1 MKKKRRKYFGNLP
14 KYRIFKLKPFI
25 FLILSV
31 FYFGQ
36 LFGQRDNP
44 KITFNFQRAP
54 FFKVI
59 ENIRQQIPYEFVFN
73 SEDVRSLN
81 NITLSLK
88 EVTLQQALDALLE
101 GSGMEYVIEQK
112 TVVIKK
118 KVNSPSEKSKSILLK
133 GFVTDRQKHPLPG
146 VTVKLADMML
156 GTSTNH
162 KGYFSIQLPLER
174 GTLEF
179 SFIGYVSQKVNFTER
194 TTDTLRIVMEELI
207 VGMEEVVVTGY
218 QKVDKRRSTSAITS
232 VKASD
237 VLVPGMSSIDQALEG
252 RIPELMLITNSGEVG
267 ATPRIRVRGTSTL
280 IGNREPLW
288 VLDGFIMHDPVNVS
302 VEDLNNPDYINIVGN
317 AIAGINPQ
325 DIDRI
330 DVLKDASATALYGT
344 KAANGV
350 IVVTTKKGSIGPAR
364 FSYNH
369 TSKLTRRPRYSDRSI
384 NLMDS
389 RERVQFGKELS
400 DLHYQFPSNMP
411 KVGYE
416 GALYRYY
423 SGLTDYA
430 GFKQEVLR
438 YETVNTDWF
447 DILTQDA
454 YSHDHTFGVSGGSE
468 SMRYYVSLG
477 ANFEDGV
484 SKTTKTERYTAM
496 VNLDINFSPKIRA
509 NFSLNGN
516 IQRKN
521 HLMPDIDAMDY
532 AYNTSR
538 AIPCY
543 DEDGSLFYYDAIG
556 YGGSNVSHKQFRYN
570 ILNEIR
576 NSSNDYRG
584 STLGAN
590 LTLRYN
596 ILEDLELS
604 VAGNYMH
611 SSTLQEQWWGE
622 KSHYIA
628 RLKNAEYEELGKT
641 GDAGNCILPYGGI
654 LNTNN
659 SEQDSYTFRTQV
671 EYRKMFGENQQHLA
685 SVMGGFELNGSTS
698 RSIADENRGFVK
710 ERGLQFIDN
719 VNLEDYPHYQT
730 WINKN
735 HRSLLHG
742 INHEISGYLTL
753 SYSYKDYFT
762 LNANGRFDASNK
774 FGSRSNEKFL
784 PIWSVSGMWNLKET
798 FMKHA
803 DFISN
808 MRLRTSYGIQG
819 NMLEDQSP
827 NLILRQGTINPM
839 YNENISTVARYPNP
853 NLKWE
858 TTTAYDLGLDFGM
871 WEDRLTVTFGYYL
884 KKTKNLL
891 SSVTLPTSL
900 GFIDYKENLGQME
913 NEGVELALRSF
924 VYKSNDWN
932 VSLFVNM
939 AHNKNR
945 IVSISN
951 ALSSYNDKADQEQA
965 NNDDY
970 KTKPM
975 VRYKEGRSSTAIYA
989 MKSLGIDPATGKELF
1004 QRQDGTNTYVW
1015 DPKESVV
1022 CGDTEPKVTGAFGT
1036 NITWKQLNLNMNF
1049 SYRLGGQVYNQ
1060 TLINR
1065 VENADPRDNVD
1076 RRVLEQRWQKPGD
1089 HTFYKDINDKSTTPA
1104 GSRFIQDENV
1114 LQLGSLSL
1122 SYDLKKEWLKP
1133 IGFDMVRLTAMMND
1147 VFRLSTVKRERGISY
1162 PFARSM
1168 SLGVMVQF

>member
-1 MKKKRRKYFGNLP
+1 MKKKRRLYFGNLP

-146 VTVKLADMML
+146 VTVKLIDMML

-288 VLDGFIMHDPVNVS
+288 VLDGFFIMHDPVNVS

-389 RERVQFGKELS
+389 RERVQFRKELS

-447 DILTQDA
+447 DILTRDA
-454 YSHDHTFGVSGGSE
+454 YSHSHTLNVSGGSDIV
-468 SMRYYVSLG
+468 RYYASLG
-477 ANFEDGV
+477 YDRDNGV
-484 SKTTKTERYTAM
+484 SNTTYTERYTVTAKM
-496 VNLDINFSPKIRA
+496 DVQMTSKMLMAIK
-509 NFSLNGN
+509 LNGN
-516 IQRKN
+516 VQKKN
-521 HLMPDIDAMDY
+521 HLVSTLDAMDY
-532 AYNTSR
+532 AYNTTR
-538 AIPCY
+538 ALPCY
-543 DEDGSLFYYDAIG
+543 NEDGSLFFY
-556 YGGSNVSHKQFRYN
+556 
-570 ILNEIR
+570 
-576 NSSNDYRG
+576 
-584 STLGAN
+584 
-590 LTLRYN
+590 
-596 ILEDLELS
+596 
-604 VAGNYMH
+604 
-611 SSTLQEQWWGE
+611 
-622 KSHYIA
+622 
-628 RLKNAEYEELGKT
+628 
-641 GDAGNCILPYGGI
+641 
-654 LNTNN
+654 
-659 SEQDSYTFRTQV
+659 
-671 EYRKMFGENQQHLA
+671 
-685 SVMGGFELNGSTS
+685 
-698 RSIADENRGFVK
+698 ENR
-710 ERGLQFIDN
+710 
-719 VNLEDYPHYQT
+719 YYSHA
-730 WINKN
+730 N
-735 HRSLLHG
+735 HPG
-742 INHEISGYLTL
+742 KKY
-753 SYSYKDYFT
+753 
-762 LNANGRFDASNK
+762 RF
-774 FGSRSNEKFL
+774 
-784 PIWSVSGMWNLKET
+784 
-798 FMKHA
+798 
-803 DFISN
+803 
-808 MRLRTSYGIQG
+808 
-819 NMLEDQSP
+819 
-827 NLILRQGTINPM
+827 
-839 YNENISTVARYPNP
+839 NI
-853 NLKWE
+853 
-858 TTTAYDLGLDFGM
+858 
-871 WEDRLTVTFGYYL
+871 
-884 KKTKNLL
+884 
-891 SSVTLPTSL
+891 
-900 GFIDYKENLGQME
+900 
-913 NEGVELALRSF
+913 
-924 VYKSNDWN
+924 
-932 VSLFVNM
+932 
-939 AHNKNR
+939 
-945 IVSISN
+945 
-951 ALSSYNDKADQEQA
+951 
-965 NNDDY
+965 
-970 KTKPM
+970 
-975 VRYKEGRSSTAIYA
+975 
-989 MKSLGIDPATGKELF
+989 
-1004 QRQDGTNTYVW
+1004 
-1015 DPKESVV
+1015 
-1022 CGDTEPKVTGAFGT
+1022 
-1036 NITWKQLNLNMNF
+1036 
-1049 SYRLGGQVYNQ
+1049 
-1060 TLINR
+1060 
-1065 VENADPRDNVD
+1065 
-1076 RRVLEQRWQKPGD
+1076 
-1089 HTFYKDINDKSTTPA
+1089 
-1104 GSRFIQDENV
+1104 
-1114 LQLGSLSL
+1114 
-1122 SYDLKKEWLKP
+1122 
-1133 IGFDMVRLTAMMND
+1133 
-1147 VFRLSTVKRERGISY
+1147 KRN
-1162 PFARSM
+1162 
-1168 SLGVMVQF
+1168 